1 MQTIIITSENRE
13 SANSYLLKNYKMSE
27 IDGNS
32 MVVESESGKKI
43 SIAQARG
50 LIKFLCPR
58 PAHSKQKFALIRDAQ
73 IMTVEAQNSL
83 LKLIEEP
90 PSYLQIIL
98 TVNNP
103 KNLLDTILSRCI
115 VIRAEKIKADFPSSD
130 FDDAFKEFI
139 EVINMSIGERFDWF
153 SSNQMKFKDRSF
165 AVEFLSRW
173 ELFLRHFL
181 VASVGVS
188 YALPLDFPKKLSTKE
203 WQENLVYLKEVIEK
217 IRVNNANISM
227 GIESF
232 LINLPVFS
240 ETSDLK

>member
-43 SIAQARG
+43 SISQAP
-50 LIKFLCPR
+50 KMP
-58 PAHSKQKFALIRDAQ
+58 Q
-73 IMTVEAQNSL
+73 I
-83 LKLIEEP
+83 
-90 PSYLQIIL
+90 YLQFIL

-115 VIRAEKIKADFPSSD
+115 VIRAEKIKADLPSSD

-165 AVEFLSRW
+165 AVEFLSLW

-203 WQENLVYLKEVIEK
+203 WQENLVYLKEVI
-217 IRVNNANISM
+217 
-227 GIESF
+227 
-232 LINLPVFS
+232 
-240 ETSDLK
+240 